1 MYMYLYFKKYLSYI
15 TTNSLIS
22 PILFDEIKI
31 KSSFSYSIYA
41 FIEAYWLTLAFSV
54 HHTYVLA
61 YALHNGYI
69 IVNVKISR
77 HNSFQMIKHLK
88 ICKKTQKH
96 KYFFSPLFLP
106 NVVRIWKNW
115 VFAKT
120 NWNKWIWCDGPWIGI
135 IKRCT
140 LSPIFPVK
148 MGGLNALD
156 SR

>member
-31 KSSFSYSIYA
+31 MSSFSYSIYA

-88 ICKKTQKH
+88 ICKKPQKH
-96 KYFFSPLFLP
+96 KYFFSPCFYRTWFGFGRIEFLP
-106 NVVRIWKNW
+106 KQTE
-115 VFAKT
+115 T
-120 NWNKWIWCDGPWIGI
+120 NEFDA
-135 IKRCT
+135 
-140 LSPIFPVK
+140 
-148 MGGLNALD
+148 MGHGLE
-156 SR
+156 